1 MILKKFPHEFQM
13 DAKDCG
19 PACLKIIAKYY
30 GKYYSLQYLRDKC
43 GITRPEP
50 LPTLVVHRIDRVKD
64 VPPLSFGYNFT
75 QEQMTSIVA
84 CANTY
89 HLFCVSMLHIEDME
103 ALFSCKEGFVSG

>member
-1 MILKKFPHEFQM
+1 M

-43 GITRPEP
+43 GITQSEP
-50 LPTLVVHRIDRVKD
+50 LPTPVVHRTDRVAD
-64 VPPLSFGYNFT
+64 APPFSFSYNFT
-75 QEQMTSIVA
+75 QEQMTGIVS

-89 HLFCVSMLHIEDME
+89 PLFCVSMLRIEDMK